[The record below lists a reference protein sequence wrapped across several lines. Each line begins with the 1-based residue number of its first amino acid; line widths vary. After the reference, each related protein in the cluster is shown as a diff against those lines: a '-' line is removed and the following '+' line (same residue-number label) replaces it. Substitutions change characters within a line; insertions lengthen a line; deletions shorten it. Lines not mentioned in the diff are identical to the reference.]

1 MTSKKVTNNFPENRQ
16 GSSHL
21 REYNVIREQQDP
33 FRQLLEA
40 IGEKKCDKLNE
51 ETKLFIY

>member
-21 REYNVIREQQDP
+21 WEYNVIRDRQDP
-33 FRQLLEA
+33 FRQSLEA
-40 IGEKKCDKLNE
+40 IGEKKM
-51 ETKLFIY
+51 